1 MKRLVALAAGIAATV
16 SALPSPA
23 SAAEKFPVPEDT
35 GIYLG
40 TGVYEESGRMLCG
53 GFCFT
58 YWEPGTLDPTG
69 AVRLAAE
76 EGFCNALQ
84 FWTNNERL
92 RDLCRLAKENGIY
105 STCLASRATNGLA
118 RAIVEELGPA
128 WIGYDF
134 GERFSFA
141 LHDRGERGGT
151 LSSVAE
157 EYMGRVREYVDRLH
171 GQGWGNVL
179 ATSGNFSLDYE
190 VASGVDVPCTEDFPF
205 GDLVLSSALSRG
217 LFRQY
222 DLPMWGSHLAHEWY
236 SWIPHKNPYKM
247 RTLETALR
255 IKYMTG
261 AKLVVNESGCFQL
274 QSSLCEDSPMS
285 RMPKPVYRHS
295 TPITDEVRRE
305 LVEPVM
311 DEARRKFPSIDW
323 RSPVAVKYRRTLGDF
338 LAFCRE
344 HPAPAGQPEATWAIA
359 KGNLDLGEPR
369 RTPGMAI
376 CAAFELARRNPN
388 WLHGAPEESWET
400 VRRAVM
406 PQPPMLAPNKNI
418 HFSATP
424 YGLCDLVSFAAG
436 GPTAEHLLRN
446 YRVLM
451 FAGWNTCT
459 PEQYRVLCD
468 YVKGG
473 GTLVI
478 GLCHLST
485 DDARNYTD
493 PSPEK
498 LVNGGDLTEL
508 CGLRVVGST
517 GRKWWATAPS
527 DEPNCLGFAARRR
540 FGYMCL
546 PLGRLE
552 YAAPESAF
560 EPIAVDDED
569 GDPFV
574 LRCRN
579 GKGQVLLMNWWGY
592 PAVADMDVGCGA
604 EEGGVGLAGRLYRYA
619 AKLGRG
625 NVYITGPDF
634 ENPDEDCGWIAFSYF
649 PDAGKICLLNLDYE
663 RERKCVLQ
671 PFGDKEFVTLAPGEF
686 RILDSV
692 KLDPDEKLNAE

>member
-1 MKRLVALAAGIAATV
+1 MKTLERTTVALLSAAALAA
-16 SALPSPA
+16 
-23 SAAEKFPVPEDT
+23 AAEKFPVPEDT

-118 RAIVEELGPA
+118 RAIVEELGPS

-171 GQGWGNVL
+171 AEGWGNVL

-255 IKYMTG
+255 LKYMTG
-261 AKLVVNESGCFQL
+261 AKLIVNESGCFQL
-274 QSSLCEDSPMS
+274 QSSLCEDSPMT
-285 RMPKPVYRHS
+285 RLPKPVRKHS
-295 TPITDEVRRE
+295 TRLTPEVRAE

-311 DEARRKFPSIDW
+311 DEARKQFPSIDW
-323 RSPVAVKYRRTLGDF
+323 RSPVAVKYRAILRDF

-344 HPAPAGQPEATWAIA
+344 RPAPAGQPEATWALA

-424 YGLCDLVSFAAG
+424 YGLCDVVSFAAG
-436 GPTAEHLLRN
+436 GPTAEHLLAN
-446 YRVLM
+446 YRVVM
-451 FAGWNTCT
+451 FSGWNTCT

-485 DDARNYTD
+485 DDARAYHD
-493 PSPEK
+493 LSPEK

-508 CGLRVVGST
+508 CGVRVVGTT
-517 GRKWWATAPS
+517 GRKWWATGPS
-527 DEPNCLGFAARRR
+527 ETPNCLGIASRRR

-560 EPIAVDDED
+560 EPLAVDDED
-569 GDPFV
+569 DEPFV

-579 GKGQVLLMNWWGY
+579 GKGQVLLMNWWAY
-592 PAVADMDVGCGA
+592 PAAADMDVGCGA

-619 AKLGRG
+619 ATLGRG

-634 ENPDEDCGWIAFSYF
+634 ETPDEDCNWIVCSYF
-649 PDAGKICLLNLDYE
+649 PDAGKICLLNLDYA
-663 RERKCVLQ
+663 RERRCVLQ

-692 KLDPDEKLNAE
+692 RLRPEEKLNAE

>member
-1 MKRLVALAAGIAATV
+1 
-16 SALPSPA
+16 
-23 SAAEKFPVPEDT
+23 
-35 GIYLG
+35 
-40 TGVYEESGRMLCG
+40 MLCG

-92 RDLCRLAKENGIY
+92 RDLCRLAKENSIY

-118 RAIVEELGPA
+118 RAIAEELGPS

-171 GQGWGNVL
+171 AEGWGNVL

-311 DEARRKFPSIDW
+311 DEARKKFPSIDW

-485 DDARNYTD
+485 DDARNYTA
-493 PSPEK
+493 PSPET

-508 CGLRVVGST
+508 CGLRVVGAT

-546 PLGRLE
+546 PLGKLE

-560 EPIAVDDED
+560 EPIAVDDEN

-579 GKGQVLLMNWWGY
+579 GRGQVLLMNWWGY
-592 PAVADMDVGCGA
+592 PAAADMDVGCGA
-604 EEGGVGLAGRLYRYA
+604 EEGGVGLVGRLYRYA

-686 RILDSV
+686 RLVDSV
-692 KLDPDEKLNAE
+692 RLRPEEKLNAE

>member
-92 RDLCRLAKENGIY
+92 RDLCRLAKENSIY

-118 RAIVEELGPA
+118 RAIAEELGPS

-311 DEARRKFPSIDW
+311 DEARKKFPSIDW

-508 CGLRVVGST
+508 CGLRVVGAT

-546 PLGRLE
+546 PLGKLE

-560 EPIAVDDED
+560 EPIAVDDEN

-579 GKGQVLLMNWWGY
+579 GRGQVLLMNWWGY

-634 ENPDEDCGWIAFSYF
+634 ENPDEDCGWIAYSYF